1 MTWLWISLGVLSV
14 LVSLMFLCMCK
25 VGAAA
30 DAWAEREAQRVFG
43 QESRS
48 REAGGSCYEGVRTDG
63 G

>member
-1 MTWLWISLGVLSV
+1 MTWLWILLGVFAL

-43 QESRS
+43 QESHS
-48 REAGGSCYEGVRTDG
+48 HDAGGSFHGEVRNDG